1 MLSHILNDV
10 LDGNV
15 NCVLNDSLVEVP
27 NDVLDHA
34 ELLEEFATCVQNFMR
49 EDVLLSIDP

>member
-10 LDGNV
+10 LDCNV
-15 NCVLNDSLVEVP
+15 DGVLNDSFVEVP
-27 NDVLDHA
+27 NDVLNHA

-49 EDVLLSIDP
+49 EDVLLSVDP